1 MFNLKKLIKSQPLT
15 VPVSKAEKD
24 LLQYFIATKPAF
36 ENWFSSNKNAFPRLR
51 FHFYYPN
58 AIDFFFDE
66 FKLFTA
72 YYKKEEKGMVVLK
85 ELKMSDVNKAN
96 IKTTDWKPFRDLM
109 LTFLTDLE
117 QTNHNLM
124 LQEQRS
130 LHEYKAICTGKEALP
145 EGGSYIREV
154 LLPQL
159 V

>member
-1 MFNLKKLIKSQPLT
+1 MFNLKKLIKSNPLS
-15 VPVSKAEKD
+15 VPVKGAEKD
-24 LLQYFIATKPAF
+24 LLQYFISNKGAF
-36 ENWFSSNKNAFPRLR
+36 ENWFSTNCNAYPKLR

-58 AIDFFFDE
+58 ALDFFFDE

-72 YYKKEEKGMVVLK
+72 YFKKEEKGIMLV

-109 LTFLTDLE
+109 LTFLTELE
-117 QTNHNLM
+117 QNNHSLM

-130 LHEYKAICTGKEALP
+130 LHEYQAICTGKEALP
-145 EGGSYIREV
+145 ESSSYIREV

-159 V
+159 G